1 MTEIDGPRIGD
12 RLRPDLAHVAEL
24 IPPRSR
30 VLDLGCGPGTLLRHL
45 IDERGCGGTGVEHDP
60 DMLLAAIAAGVPVL
74 DLDLDVDLGEFS
86 DKSYDVA
93 VLSRTLQTVQRP
105 SDVLTE
111 MARISDRLVVSMPNF
126 GLWRHRLRLLSGHM
140 PQSRELPFAWYDTPN
155 LHHATLVDLE
165 RYFRSL
171 GLEVEQRIPLT
182 EAGRRLRS
190 DRGANLV
197 AGAAIYL
204 LRPLTSESGSD

>member
-1 MTEIDGPRIGD
+1 MSDSPGLHITHP
-12 RLRPDLAHVAEL
+12 LRPDLVHVAEL
-24 IPPRSR
+24 VPPGSR

-45 IDERGCGGTGVEHDP
+45 IDDRGCSGTGVEHDP

-74 DLDLDVDLGEFS
+74 DLDLDIDLGEFS
-86 DKSYDVA
+86 DRSYDIA
-93 VLSRTLQTVQRP
+93 ILSRTLQTVQRP
-105 SDVLTE
+105 SDVLTQ

-165 RYFRSL
+165 RYFTGL
-171 GLEVEQRIPLT
+171 GLGVEQRVPLT
-182 EAGRRLRS
+182 EAGRRLRTE
-190 DRGANLV
+190 RGINLV

-204 LRPLTSESGSD
+204 LRPLGR

>member
-1 MTEIDGPRIGD
+1 MSDIQSPRVTD
-12 RLRPDLAHVAEL
+12 RLRPDLAHVADL
-24 IPPRSR
+24 IPAGSR

-45 IDERGCGGTGVEHDP
+45 IDERGCSGTGVEHDP

-74 DLDLDVDLGEFS
+74 DLDLDADLGEFS
-86 DKSYDVA
+86 DKSYDVV

-105 SDVLTE
+105 SDVLAQ

-165 RYFRSL
+165 RYFAVL

-182 EAGRRLRS
+182 EAGRRLRT

-204 LRPLTSESGSD
+204 LRPVSAGSASG

>member
-1 MTEIDGPRIGD
+1 MSESTGLPVSHP
-12 RLRPDLAHVAEL
+12 LRPDLVHVAEL
-24 IPPRSR
+24 VPPGSR

-45 IDERGCGGTGVEHDP
+45 IDDRGCSGTGVEHDP
-60 DMLLAAIAAGVPVL
+60 DMLLAAIAGGVPVL
-74 DLDLDVDLGEFS
+74 DLDLDADLGEFA
-86 DKSYDVA
+86 DRSYDMVI
-93 VLSRTLQTVQRP
+93 LSRTLQTVQRP
-105 SDVLTE
+105 SDVLAQ

-165 RYFRSL
+165 NYFAGL
-171 GLEVEQRIPLT
+171 GLEVEQRVPLT
-182 EAGRRLRS
+182 EAGRRLRTE
-190 DRGANLV
+190 RGANLV

-204 LRPLTSESGSD
+204 LRPIGR

>member
-1 MTEIDGPRIGD
+1 MSDIPATPVTLA
-12 RLRPDLAHVAEL
+12 LRPDLVHVAGL
-24 IPPRSR
+24 VPPGSR

-45 IDERGCGGTGVEHDP
+45 IDDRGCSGTGVEHDP

-74 DLDLDVDLGEFS
+74 DLDLDADLGEFA

-93 VLSRTLQTVQRP
+93 ILSRTLQTVQRP
-105 SDVLTE
+105 SDVLTQ

-165 RYFRSL
+165 RYFASL
-171 GLEVEQRIPLT
+171 GLEVEQRVPLT
-182 EAGRRLRS
+182 EAGRRLRAE
-190 DRGANLV
+190 RGINLV

-204 LRPLTSESGSD
+204 LRPIGR